1 MNTTPRNCSARSAPH
16 FRGDPGKNSSR
27 IAKAGLFLLLLFGG
41 ALAFAGTAQAHAS
54 VVESS
59 PSDGTRLKAAPAEV
73 SITFDEPV
81 TLGSL
86 GYLRVTDQTGRRVD
100 TGAAFHPGNDGS
112 KIANKLKPGL
122 GDGTY
127 TESFRIISADS
138 HPVAGVVRFVVGNGV
153 LTATS
158 VSSGTTNGVTSAVF
172 DVVRWVSYG
181 GFALLGGVWL
191 LLTVWPQGRDDRR
204 AVRIVWTGWAM
215 ATAGAVAELLLQG
228 PYAAGTGLSKVADW
242 SLLDGT
248 LHTDYGQFHC
258 GRLLIL
264 GALGVLLGSA
274 LQPVRRRAWFE
285 DAAWPLLIGVAITFS
300 ATGHAETTNPRW
312 LSLTADVLHL
322 CAMSAWVG
330 GLVLVVGALLP
341 RREPDELRTA
351 LPVFS
356 RVAFTAV
363 VTLAVTG
370 TYAAWRGIGSL
381 RAILG
386 TDYGR
391 LVSLKVLLFLGLI
404 AVADLSRRTVQRRLV
419 RMPLAYANTDAAGTE
434 VAAAEDS
441 ALDPVE
447 HERMR
452 RGVLVEVVL
461 AALVLAATAVLVDQ
475 PRGREALAA
484 QDRAAVSGSAPLG
497 DGRSVT
503 VTVEPG
509 VHGPVTAAVALSPGT
524 KATGVTATALQPA
537 KKIGPIP
544 IKLTANGTDLYGSDS
559 VNLPAAGTWVFSLVV
574 STGTFDAITVDVK
587 IRLN

>member
-1 MNTTPRNCSARSAPH
+1 MR
-16 FRGDPGKNSSR
+16 F
-27 IAKAGLFLLLLFGG
+27 IKAGLFLLVLFGG
-41 ALAFAGTAQAHAS
+41 ALAFAGAAQAHAS

-59 PSDGTRLKAAPAEV
+59 PADGSRLKAVPAQV

-86 GYLRVTDQTGRRVD
+86 GYLRVTDQAGRRVD
-100 TGAAFHPGNDGS
+100 TGAAFHPGNDSS

-138 HPVAGVVRFVVGNGV
+138 HPVAGVVRFVVGSGV

-158 VSSGTTNGVTSAVF
+158 VSTGTTNGVTSAAF
-172 DVVRWVSYG
+172 DAVRWVSYG

-204 AVRIVWTGWAM
+204 AVRVVWTGWAM
-215 ATAGAVAELLLQG
+215 ATAGALLELLLQG

-242 SLLDGT
+242 TLLDGT

-264 GALGVLLGSA
+264 GAIGVLLGSV

-322 CAMSAWVG
+322 CAMAAWVG

-341 RREPDELRTA
+341 RREPDELRAA

-356 RVAFTAV
+356 RVAFAAV

-370 TYAAWRGIGSL
+370 SYAAWRGIGSL

-404 AVADLSRRTVQRRLV
+404 ALGNLSRRAVQRRLV
-419 RMPLAYANTDAAGTE
+419 RMPVAYANTDAAE
-434 VAAAEDS
+434 AEAEPADVDPSEDVA
-441 ALDPVE
+441 LNPVE

-497 DGRSVT
+497 NGRSVS

-544 IKLTANGTDLYGSDS
+544 VPLTANGTDLYGSSS

-574 STGTFDAITVDVK
+574 STSSFDAITVDVK
-587 IRLN
+587 VHLH